1 MYKLNNLSLNKM
13 PISIKA
19 TLIFI
24 LGLGSGLTF
33 PPMAFSWLIFI
44 ILAIFLSGL
53 ENKLFKYSFAYGYVF
68 YLGAGISFIGS
79 WFSYYFRLQLGC
91 GYLISYFLTMILC
104 LYGAL
109 YCGIISSIYTR
120 IKLHSK
126 FYNLVFLFPSLWVL
140 TELIRGTFFPRSWY
154 ALGYTQVNNIL
165 FRGYF
170 PLLGIYGVSWL
181 IVALS
186 GFAVYTLSKQ
196 NKRGLIQLISGLL
209 IFGGLSLTLAQ
220 IKYTTA
226 TGKPI
231 KVALLQPSVFSTKNY
246 TFVTRDS
253 LEQASQQLVQNS
265 DAELLVLP
273 EAVFGTTYQY
283 LTPGYLEQLNQIV
296 ESKSA
301 TLIAGVNLEDKSGN
315 KYTGDVVSSDW
326 NRAVY
331 TKHNLVPFGEY
342 NPLKKT
348 PLAWILGDASEQ
360 ITQYTPGI
368 AVQLPYQFK
377 DQKIAFNICY
387 ENTINDFVAFGAKDA
402 TIMLN
407 QSDLSWYGQ
416 TTMKNDFFQFSQA
429 RALENQKYFLQ
440 DGNTGDT
447 AFINRDGQVESHI
460 EAYAAGAAVGMVQGY
475 QGATPFARLGNTPIW
490 LLCSLTIILTLF
502 LRSKEVKRCKK
513 EIHDTD

>member
-1 MYKLNNLSLNKM
+1 MKRISLSLNETPAKV
-13 PISIKA
+13 KA
-19 TLIFI
+19 ILIFI
-24 LGLGSGLTF
+24 LGLSCGLTF
-33 PPMAFSWLIFI
+33 PPMALSWLIFI
-44 ILAIFLSGL
+44 TLALFLKGL
-53 ENKLFKYSFAYGYVF
+53 ENKFIKRSFVYGYIF
-68 YLGAGISFIGS
+68 YLGAGVSFIGS

-109 YCGIISSIYTR
+109 YCGVISSLYTR
-120 IKLHSK
+120 IKSRWS
-126 FYNLVFLFPSLWVL
+126 FYNLVLLFPSLWVL

-154 ALGYTQVNNIL
+154 ALGYTQVNNLL

-170 PLLGIYGVSWL
+170 PLLGIYGVSWI

-186 GFAVYTLSKQ
+186 GFVVYTLSKQ
-196 NKRGLIQLISGLL
+196 SKRGLIQLISGLV
-209 IFGGLSLTLAQ
+209 IFGGLSLALAQ
-220 IKYTTA
+220 IKYTSVS
-226 TGKPI
+226 GKAI
-231 KVALLQPSVFSTKNY
+231 KVALLQPSIFSTKNY

-273 EAVFGTTYQY
+273 EAVFGTTYRY
-283 LTPGYLEQLNQIV
+283 LTPGYLERLNQLV

-301 TLIAGVNLEDKSGN
+301 TLIVGVNLEDAAGN
-315 KYTGDVVSSDW
+315 KYTGDVVSNNW
-326 NRAVY
+326 NQAIY

-342 NPLKKT
+342 NPLKNT
-348 PLAWILGDASEQ
+348 PLAWILGDASQQ

-368 AVQLPYQFK
+368 AIQSPYQFK

-387 ENTINDFVAFGAKDA
+387 ENTINDFVAFGAQDA
-402 TIMLN
+402 TILLN

-447 AFINRDGQVESHI
+447 AFINRDGEVESRI
-460 EAYAAGAAVGMVQGY
+460 EAYSAGAAVRMVQGY
-475 QGATPFARLGNTPIW
+475 SGVTPFAKMGNTPIW
-490 LLCSLTIILTLF
+490 LLCILIIALAVILHI
-502 LRSKEVKRCKK
+502 KK
-513 EIHDTD
+513 

>member
-1 MYKLNNLSLNKM
+1 MKRIGLSLNKTPAKVK
-13 PISIKA
+13 PI
-19 TLIFI
+19 LIFV
-24 LGLGSGLTF
+24 LGLSCGLAF
-33 PPMAFSWLIFI
+33 PPMALSWLIFI
-44 ILAIFLSGL
+44 ILVIFLKGL
-53 ENKLFKYSFAYGYVF
+53 ENKFIKHSFVYGYIF
-68 YLGAGISFIGS
+68 YLAAGISFIGS

-109 YCGIISSIYTR
+109 YCGVISSLYTR
-120 IKLHSK
+120 IKSRWS
-126 FYNLVFLFPSLWVL
+126 FYNLVLLFPSLWVL

-154 ALGYTQVNNIL
+154 ALGYTQVNNLL

-170 PLLGIYGVSWL
+170 PLLGIYGVSWI

-196 NKRGLIQLISGLL
+196 SKRGLIQLISGLVV
-209 IFGGLSLTLAQ
+209 FGGLSLALAQ
-220 IKYTTA
+220 IKYTSVN
-226 TGKPI
+226 GKAI
-231 KVALLQPSVFSTKNY
+231 KVALLQPSIFSTKNY

-253 LEQASQQLVQNS
+253 LEQASQQLVQDS

-273 EAVFGTTYQY
+273 EAVFGTTYRY
-283 LTPGYLEQLNQIV
+283 LTPGYLERLNQLV

-301 TLIAGVNLEDKSGN
+301 TLIVGVNLEDAAGN
-315 KYTGDVVSSDW
+315 KYTGDVVSNNW
-326 NRAVY
+326 NQAIY

-342 NPLKKT
+342 NPLKNT
-348 PLAWILGDASEQ
+348 PLAWILGDASQQ

-368 AVQLPYQFK
+368 AIQSPYQFK

-387 ENTINDFVAFGAKDA
+387 ENTINDFVAFGAQDA
-402 TIMLN
+402 TILLN

-447 AFINRDGQVESHI
+447 AFINRDGEVESRI
-460 EAYAAGAAVGMVQGY
+460 EAYSAGAAVGMVQGY
-475 QGATPFARLGNTPIW
+475 SGVTPFAKMGNTPIW
-490 LLCSLTIILTLF
+490 LLCILIIALAVILHI
-502 LRSKEVKRCKK
+502 KK
-513 EIHDTD
+513 

>member
-1 MYKLNNLSLNKM
+1 MKRISLSLNEIPAKVK
-13 PISIKA
+13 PI
-19 TLIFI
+19 LIFI
-24 LGLGSGLTF
+24 LGLSCGLTF
-33 PPMAFSWLIFI
+33 PPMALSWLIFI
-44 ILAIFLSGL
+44 ILAFFLKGL
-53 ENKLFKYSFAYGYVF
+53 ENKFIKHSFGYGYIF

-109 YCGIISSIYTR
+109 YCGIISSVYTR
-120 IKLHSK
+120 IKSRWS
-126 FYNLVFLFPSLWVL
+126 FYNLVMLFPSLWVL

-154 ALGYTQVNNIL
+154 ALGYTQVNNLL

-196 NKRGLIQLISGLL
+196 SKRGLIQLLSGLI
-209 IFGGLSLTLAQ
+209 IFGGLSLVLAQ
-220 IKYTTA
+220 IKYTTP

-231 KVALLQPSVFSTKNY
+231 KVALLQPSIFSTKNY

-253 LEQASQQLVQNS
+253 LEQASQQLVQDT

-296 ESKSA
+296 ESKAA
-301 TLIAGVNLEDKSGN
+301 TLIVGVNLEDSAGN

-326 NRAVY
+326 NQAVY

-360 ITQYTPGI
+360 ITQYKPGI
-368 AVQLPYQFK
+368 AIQSPYQFK

-447 AFINRDGQVESHI
+447 AFINRDGEVESRI
-460 EAYAAGAAVGMVQGY
+460 AAYTAGAAVGMVQGY
-475 QGATPFARLGNTPIW
+475 SGMTPFVRIGNIPIW
-490 LLCSLTIILTLF
+490 LLCILIIALAVI
-502 LRSKEVKRCKK
+502 LRIKK
-513 EIHDTD
+513 

>member
-1 MYKLNNLSLNKM
+1 MIMNRLTLLLNKI
-13 PISIKA
+13 PSKVKA
-19 TLIFI
+19 ILIFV
-24 LGLGSGLTF
+24 LGLSCGLTF
-33 PPMAFSWLIFI
+33 PPMALSWLIFI
-44 ILAIFLSGL
+44 ILAMFIAGMENRFL
-53 ENKLFKYSFAYGYVF
+53 KYSFAYGYIF

-109 YCGIISSIYTR
+109 YCGVISSIYTR
-120 IKLHSK
+120 IKSRRS
-126 FYNLVFLFPSLWVL
+126 FYNLVLLFPSLWVL

-154 ALGYTQVNNIL
+154 ALGYTQVNNLL

-170 PLLGIYGVSWL
+170 PLFGIYGVSWL
-181 IVALS
+181 IVAIS
-186 GFAVYTLSKQ
+186 GFAVYSFSKKS
-196 NKRGLIQLISGLL
+196 KRGLVQLISGLI
-209 IFGGLSLTLAQ
+209 IFSGLSLFLAQ

-246 TFVTRDS
+246 TFLTRDS

-273 EAVFGTTYQY
+273 EAVFGTTYRY

-301 TLIAGVNLEDKSGN
+301 TLIAGVNLEDSAGN

-348 PLAWILGDASEQ
+348 PLAWILGDAAEQ

-368 AVQLPYQFK
+368 AIQSPYQFK

-447 AFINRDGQVESHI
+447 AFINRDGQVESSI
-460 EAYAAGAAVGMVQGY
+460 EAYTAGAAIGMVQGY
-475 QGATPFARLGNTPIW
+475 QGATPFARTGNTPVWTLCI
-490 LLCSLTIILTLF
+490 LLIILAIF
-502 LRSKEVKRCKK
+502 LRIKEVKQNK
-513 EIHDTD
+513 

>member
-1 MYKLNNLSLNKM
+1 MYKLNNVSLNKI
-13 PISIKA
+13 PISIKGI
-19 TLIFI
+19 LIFA
-24 LGLGSGLTF
+24 LGLTSGLTF
-33 PPMAFSWLIFI
+33 PPVACSWLIFI
-44 ILAIFLSGL
+44 ILTIFIMGMEIRFL
-53 ENKLFKYSFAYGYVF
+53 KRSFAYGYLF

-79 WFSYYFRLQLGC
+79 WFSYYFRLQLNC

-109 YCGIISSIYTR
+109 YCGIISSFYTR
-120 IKLHSK
+120 IKSRWS
-126 FYNLVFLFPSLWVL
+126 FYNSIILFPSLWVL

-154 ALGYTQVNNIL
+154 ALGYTQVNNLL

-170 PLLGIYGVSWL
+170 PLFGIYGVSWL
-181 IVALS
+181 IVAIS
-186 GFAVYTLSKQ
+186 GFIVHSLSKKS
-196 NKRGLIQLISGLL
+196 KRGLVQLVSGLV
-209 IFGGLSLTLAQ
+209 IFAGLSLALSQ

-273 EAVFGTTYQY
+273 EAVFGTTYRY
-283 LTPGYLEQLNQIV
+283 LTPGYLKQLNQIV

-301 TLIAGVNLEDKSGN
+301 TLIAGVNLEDDAGN
-315 KYTGDVVSSDW
+315 KYTGDVISSDW
-326 NRAVY
+326 NHAIY
-331 TKHNLVPFGEY
+331 IKHNLVPFGEY
-342 NPLKKT
+342 NPLKNT
-348 PLAWILGDASEQ
+348 PLAWILGDADAQ
-360 ITQYTPGI
+360 ITQYTAGTAI
-368 AVQLPYQFK
+368 QQPYQFK

-447 AFINRDGQVESHI
+447 AFINRDGQVESSI
-460 EAYAAGAAVGMVQGY
+460 EAYTAGAAIGMVQGY
-475 QGATPFARLGNTPIW
+475 QGATPFARMGNIPVWI
-490 LLCSLTIILTLF
+490 LCILAIILAFF
-502 LRSKEVKRCKK
+502 LRSRQITKK
-513 EIHDTD
+513 K